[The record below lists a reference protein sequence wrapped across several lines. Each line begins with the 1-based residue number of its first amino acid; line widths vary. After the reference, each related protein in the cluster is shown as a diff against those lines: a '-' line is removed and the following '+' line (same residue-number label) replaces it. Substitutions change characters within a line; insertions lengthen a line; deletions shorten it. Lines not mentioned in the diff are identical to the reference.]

1 MSLFQ
6 LSQIQAEG
14 FANKA
19 GLSLFP
25 YRKLRRRTHEVENA
39 KHSFLMHTEFT
50 CTEGKAQGS
59 RPARTKDCP
68 EEETGGLVLLLKK
81 CGSGQR
87 RQLYHLAVSERM
99 VQHYLLGKVP
109 TKQALLAIAVILEL
123 SMKEMG
129 ELLRDYGYSLSHSLA
144 NDAVVRWFWENR
156 HDMSG
161 ADLLY
166 AINDTLDCLKLPLL
180 MTKQITRQEK
190 AGMGREK

>member
-6 LSQIQAEG
+6 LSQIQAES

-25 YRKLRRRTHEVENA
+25 YRKLRRKAHGYENA
-39 KHSFLMHTEFT
+39 KHSFLLHTEFT
-50 CTEGKAQGS
+50 CTEGKTQGR
-59 RPARTKDCP
+59 RPVRINNCP
-68 EEETGGLVLLLKK
+68 AEETGSLAFLLKK

-87 RQLYHLAVSERM
+87 RQIYHLAVSERM
-99 VQHYLLGKVP
+99 VQYYLLGKVP

-123 SMKEMG
+123 PMNGMG

-144 NDAVVRWFWENR
+144 NDAVVRWFWENE

-180 MTKQITRQEK
+180 MTKQIRR
-190 AGMGREK
+190 REK